1 MIIFQKIQNI
11 FKKKNKLIIKFI
23 SNNNLNLTDYIIE
36 FQSKTKKTIEIIE
49 QISELKKHK
58 TENYI
63 AKNIQNKKTNL
74 RFKKKKFY
82 KKKFY
87 KKKIK

>member
-1 MIIFQKIQNI
+1 M
-11 FKKKNKLIIKFI
+11 
-23 SNNNLNLTDYIIE
+23 TDYIIE

-49 QISELKKHK
+49 QISELKKHRK

-63 AKNIQNKKTNL
+63 AKSIQNKKTNL

-87 KKKIK
+87 KRKTK